1 VTLPSLAKKAAKRN
15 QSKPAEMQR
24 WLQRACIFQPP
35 GDFRRPISMAK
46 KSIRDI
52 SLSGKR
58 CFVRVDFNV
67 PLDEK
72 DGQMVITDDTRIK
85 ETLPTLKFLIEA
97 GARVIL
103 ASHLGRP
110 KGQRDPK
117 QSLRPI
123 AARLSEM
130 IKRPVDFADDCI
142 GDAAKTKAM
151 ALQDGGVLVLENVR
165 FHAGEEKNDPEL
177 ARQMADL
184 AEVYVNDA
192 FGSAHRAHSSTAGVA
207 AYLPAVSGLLMEKE
221 LTYLHDELENPERP
235 FVVILGGAKVNDK
248 IEVINRLLE
257 KADTIIIGGG
267 MAYTFRKL
275 VQGIAIGKSLYKPE
289 WEPIAQAAIEKAKAR
304 GVKLLIPVDAM
315 VTDAFDFDAKKL
327 GNMKLAA
334 EGQDIDPE
342 WEGVDIGPASVKLFA
357 DEIAKAK
364 TVIWN
369 GPMGVFEIKE
379 AAKGTFAIA
388 EAIAANQRAK
398 TIIGGGDSVKAVKKA
413 GVADKVTFISTGGG
427 ASLELLEGKTLP
439 GVAALNEK

>member
-1 VTLPSLAKKAAKRN
+1 
-15 QSKPAEMQR
+15 
-24 WLQRACIFQPP
+24 
-35 GDFRRPISMAK
+35 MAK

-110 KGQRDPK
+110 KGLRDPK

-142 GDAAKTKAM
+142 GDAAKAKAM

-184 AEVYVNDA
+184 AEIYVNDA

-289 WEPIAQAAIEKAKAR
+289 WEPIAQAAIEKAKAL

-379 AAKGTFAIA
+379 AAQGTFAIA